1 MLALTLTFVL
11 RLGAEAAV
19 DTVPLAE
26 AREIARWLVSTGRDV
41 PDGRVWPPDPEKP
54 EEVVAHLYS
63 GTSGVVLFFLEA
75 HRLTSESSYMAEAR
89 SGADHLLSRLEE
101 ISSSEGPGLYTG
113 LAGVGFVLD
122 RTYQATRDEKYLEG
136 VRRVVEILKASALVK
151 GKGLEWNDVTDIISG
166 SAGIGLFLL
175 HAERERDLPQ
185 ALELAVGAGKRL
197 LELSVPGEPGLKWKM
212 TPDFARLM
220 PNFSHG
226 TAGVAYF
233 LATLYQA
240 TGEKRFLEAALAGGE
255 YLKSI
260 ADVTG
265 DACLI
270 FHHEPEGEELF
281 YLGWCHGPAGTA
293 RLFYRLFEIT
303 NDPDWMKWVRMSA
316 QGVLESGIPEK
327 RTPGFWNNVSQ
338 CCGSAGV
345 AEFFLSLHQ
354 ITKERE
360 YLDFARRLTE
370 DTLARATRDASGLRF
385 VQAENRTEPENL
397 KAQTGY
403 MQGAAGIGLWLL
415 RLHAFERGDR
425 VLVNLPDS
433 PFLLSSP

>member
-1 MLALTLTFVL
+1 MRALVL
-11 RLGAEAAV
+11 CLLLSAGPAAAAE
-19 DTVPLAE
+19 PLND
-26 AREIARWLVSTGRDV
+26 AREIARWLTSSGRDV
-41 PDGRVWPPDPEKP
+41 PEGRVWPVDPEKP
-54 EEVVAHLYS
+54 DEVVAHLYS

-75 HRLTSESSYMAEAR
+75 HRMTQDSAYLDQAR
-89 SGADHLLSRLEE
+89 AGADYLLSRLEE
-101 ISSSEGPGLYTG
+101 TFEAEGPGLYTG
-113 LAGVGFVLD
+113 VAGVGYVLD
-122 RTYQATRDEKYLEG
+122 RVQAVTGEEKYLDG
-136 VRRVVEILKASALVK
+136 VLQTVELLRGGALAK

-175 HAERERDLPQ
+175 HVERELGLPQ
-185 ALELAVGAGKRL
+185 ARELAVGAGDRL
-197 LELSVPGEPGLKWKM
+197 LELAIPTERGSKWAMSPG
-212 TPDFARLM
+212 FARLM

-226 TAGVAYF
+226 TAGVAYY
-233 LATLYQA
+233 LASLYQA
-240 TGEKRFLEAALAGGE
+240 TGEKRFLEAALAGAE

-260 ADVTG
+260 ADVTD

-303 NDPDWMKWVRMSA
+303 NDAEWMKWVRMSA

-345 AEFFLSLHQ
+345 AEFFLSLHE
-354 ITKERE
+354 ISRERE
-360 YLDFARRLTE
+360 YLEFARRLT
-370 DTLARATRDASGLRF
+370 DDALARSTRDEAGLRF
-385 VQAENRTEPENL
+385 VQAENRTEPEL
-397 KAQTGY
+397 RKAQTGY

-415 RLHAFERGDR
+415 RLHAFEKGETSGIT
-425 VLVNLPDS
+425 LPDS
-433 PFLLSSP
+433 PFEP

>member
-1 MLALTLTFVL
+1 MRVLALALSISAASAF
-11 RLGAEAAV
+11 AEE
-19 DTVPLAE
+19 PLAD
-26 AREIARWLVSTGRDV
+26 AREIARWLTSSGRDV
-41 PDGRVWPPDPEKP
+41 SGGRIWPVDPEKP

-63 GTSGVVLFFLEA
+63 GTSGIVLFFLEA
-75 HRLTSESSYMAEAR
+75 HRSTGDAAYLEQAR
-89 SGADHLLSRLEE
+89 AGGDYLLSHLDQTFE
-101 ISSSEGPGLYTG
+101 SEGPGLYTG
-113 LAGVGFVLD
+113 IAGVGYVLD
-122 RTYQATRDEKYLEG
+122 RVQAATGEEKYLEG
-136 VRRVVEILKASALVK
+136 VLQTVELLKDQALPN
-151 GKGLEWNDVTDIISG
+151 GKGVQWNDVTDVISG

-175 HAERERDLPQ
+175 QVDRELGLPQ
-185 ALELAVGAGKRL
+185 ARDLAVGAGDRL
-197 LELSVPGEPGLKWKM
+197 LELAIPQEPGLKWAM
-212 TPDFARLM
+212 SPELARFM

-233 LATLYQA
+233 LASLHQA
-240 TGEKRFLEAALAGGE
+240 TGEKRFLDAALAGAE

-265 DACLI
+265 NSCLL
-270 FHHEPEGEELF
+270 FHHEPEGEDLF

-303 NDPDWMKWVRMSA
+303 KDPEWMKWVRMSA

-345 AEFFLSLHQ
+345 AEFFLSLHE

-360 YLDFARRLTE
+360 YLDFARRLT
-370 DTLARATRDASGLRF
+370 DDALARSTRDGGGLRF
-385 VQAENRTEPENL
+385 VQAENRSQPEVL

-415 RLHAFERGDR
+415 RLHAFEKGERPG
-425 VLVNLPDS
+425 VILPDS
-433 PFLLSSP
+433 PFPP